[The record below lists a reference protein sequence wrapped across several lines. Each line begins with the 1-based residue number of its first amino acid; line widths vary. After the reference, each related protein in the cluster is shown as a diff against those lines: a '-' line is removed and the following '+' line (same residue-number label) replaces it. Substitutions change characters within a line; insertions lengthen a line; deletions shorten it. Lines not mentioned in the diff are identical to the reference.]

1 MTEINRVA
9 RQTRRLRPRVRRA
22 QRDEGAP
29 RPDQAPIC
37 GFPTGAG
44 VLSGGMLSGLSEIAD
59 RYDLFLVD
67 QWGVL
72 HDGETPYPGAVEAL
86 RRLRGLG
93 QPVVILSNSARRV
106 HVGMAKMDAMGIPRD
121 LYDRLITSG
130 ELAWQALHAR
140 SDPFHAALGR
150 RCLLVTWGDDRGL
163 MGGGVDLE
171 AVHDVAAADFILMA
185 GTNRETLEHYEPL
198 LRAARARN
206 LPMVCANPDFVSVTP
221 EGELVIC
228 PGAVAR
234 RYEEIG
240 GTVRW
245 HGKPNGAVYETCRAL
260 YPEARQPLGI
270 GDSLHHDIAGA
281 AAAGIDSL
289 FVAGGIHAAALG
301 IVRGEMPAEERL
313 EELFA
318 ETGQRPDHVIPTFRW

>member
-1 MTEINRVA
+1 
-9 RQTRRLRPRVRRA
+9 
-22 QRDEGAP
+22 
-29 RPDQAPIC
+29 
-37 GFPTGAG
+37 
-44 VLSGGMLSGLSEIAD
+44 MLSGLSDIAD
-59 RYDLFLVD
+59 RYDFFLVD

-72 HDGETPYPGAVEAL
+72 HDGETPYPGAVETL

-106 HVGMAKMDAMGIPRD
+106 RIGIEKMDAMGIPRD

-130 ELAWQALHAR
+130 ELAWQALRDR
-140 SDPFHAALGR
+140 SDPFHASLGR

-163 MGGGVDLE
+163 LSGGIDLE
-171 AVHDVAAADFILMA
+171 PVGDVADADFILMA
-185 GTNRETLEHYEPL
+185 GTNRESLDHYEPM
-198 LRAARARN
+198 LRAALERN

-245 HGKPNGAVYETCRAL
+245 HGKPDVAVYETCRAL
-260 YPEARQPLGI
+260 YPLARRPLGI

-281 AAAGIDSL
+281 AAAGIESL

-301 IVRGEMPAEERL
+301 IERGEVPSDARL
-313 EELFA
+313 QTLFE
-318 ETGQRPDHVIPTFRW
+318 ETGQRPDYVIPVFRW

>member
-1 MTEINRVA
+1 
-9 RQTRRLRPRVRRA
+9 
-22 QRDEGAP
+22 
-29 RPDQAPIC
+29 
-37 GFPTGAG
+37 
-44 VLSGGMLSGLSEIAD
+44 MLLGLSEIAD

-72 HDGETPYPGAVEAL
+72 HDGETPYPGAIETL
-86 RRLRGLG
+86 RRLHGLG
-93 QPVVILSNSARRV
+93 HPVVILSNSARRV
-106 HVGMAKMDAMGIPRD
+106 RIGMEKMDAMGITRD

-130 ELAWQALHAR
+130 ELAWQALFDR

-163 MGGGVDLE
+163 TGDGIDLE
-171 AVHDVAAADFILMA
+171 PVSDVAAADFILMA
-185 GTNRETLEHYEPL
+185 GTNRETLEHYEPM
-198 LRAARARN
+198 LRTARARN

-234 RYEEIG
+234 RYEEMG

-245 HGKPNGAVYETCRAL
+245 HGKPDVAVYETCRVL
-260 YPEARQPLGI
+260 YPEARRPLGI

-281 AAAGIDSL
+281 AAAGIESL
-289 FVAGGIHAAALG
+289 FVASGIHAAALEIKRGG
-301 IVRGEMPAEERL
+301 IPSEERL
-313 EELFA
+313 GALFA
-318 ETGQRPDHVIPTFRW
+318 ETGQHPDHVVPVFRW